1 MIDPISRLLAI
12 ITIENY
18 SVIHEPK
25 ETDSELMSAYETG
38 FRDALAQMKSALER
52 MPRKTEWV
60 SMTKRKPKEAS
71 LILASI
77 DSRYCGTE
85 EHRIIITRYNP
96 KDECSKYI
104 TAWMKLPKPYYNLK
118 KDGDTND

>member
-18 SVIHEPK
+18 TVIHEPK

-38 FRDALAQMKSALER
+38 FRDALAQMKSALEK
-52 MPRKTEWV
+52 MPNKTEWV
-60 SMTKRKPKEAS
+60 SMTKRKPKEDS

-77 DSRYCGTE
+77 DSR
-85 EHRIIITRYNP
+85 
-96 KDECSKYI
+96 
-104 TAWMKLPKPYYNLK
+104 
-118 KDGDTND
+118 